1 MVSVTLKNK
10 KKETKKLKGKSV
22 NYTMFVGSEETS
34 LVLQNYSITGITD
47 ISFNTTVE
55 EDAVLLLAERGIS
68 RKVNKGHVVNCK
80 ISKPYLGKEI
90 FQEFTGITNLSG
102 RFIYGAN
109 AVEFTDGVISS
120 YSISVDTQSS
130 PKVSVDMKI
139 FGDFKPTANITSGTV
154 DYSFEELGPESV
166 SINVEG
172 RNSTLTNFSYSVD
185 FDVKPTY
192 EIDSIKSSSAKILS
206 PIKYS
211 TSAKML
217 MDEQEFEDVTGL
229 IQSETFNRNITFDI
243 RDTGNSVLN
252 TYNIP
257 NASISSQE
265 VSVAAGDLVQ
275 FSIQYQGLQ
284 LNV

>member
-1 MVSVTLKNK
+1 
-10 KKETKKLKGKSV
+10 
-22 NYTMFVGSEETS
+22 MFVGSEDTK
-34 LVLQNYSITGITD
+34 VIIQGYAITGVTD
-47 ISFNTTVE
+47 ISFTSNVE
-55 EDAVLLLAERGIS
+55 EDAVVLLAERGIT
-68 RKVNKGHVVNCK
+68 RKINKGHTIQCK
-80 ISKPYLGKEI
+80 ISKPYLGRDR
-90 FQEFTGITNLSG
+90 FQEFTGITDLSG
-102 RFIYGAN
+102 QFVYGAN
-109 AVEFTDGVISS
+109 AVEFNEATISS
-120 YSISVDTQSS
+120 YSISVDTNSS
-130 PKVSVDMKI
+130 PKISIDMKI
-139 FGDFKPTANITSGTV
+139 FGDFKPTTNIAATQS
-154 DYSFEELGPESV
+154 DYSFEELGPDSV
-166 SINVEG
+166 SVDVEG
-172 RNSTLTNFSYSVD
+172 RNSILTDFSYSVN

-217 MDEQEFEDVTGL
+217 MDEQEFQDVTGL

-265 VSVAAGDLVQ
+265 VGVAAGDLVQ
-275 FSIQYQGLQ
+275 FSIQYQGFQ

>member
-1 MVSVTLKNK
+1 
-10 KKETKKLKGKSV
+10 
-22 NYTMFVGSEETS
+22 MFVGSEDTK
-34 LVLQNYSITGITD
+34 VIIQGYAITGVTD
-47 ISFNTTVE
+47 ISFTSNVE
-55 EDAVLLLAERGIS
+55 EDAVVLLAERGIT
-68 RKVNKGHVVNCK
+68 RKINKGHTIQCK
-80 ISKPYLGKEI
+80 ISKPYLGRDRL
-90 FQEFTGITNLSG
+90 QEFTGMTDLSG
-102 RFIYGAN
+102 QFVYGAN
-109 AVEFTDGVISS
+109 AVEFNEATISS
-120 YSISVDTQSS
+120 YSVSVDTNSS
-130 PKVSVDMKI
+130 PKISIDMKI
-139 FGDFKPTANITSGTV
+139 FGDFKPTTNIAATQS
-154 DYSFEELGPESV
+154 DYSFEELGPDSV
-166 SINVEG
+166 SVDVEG
-172 RNSTLTNFSYSVD
+172 RNSILTDFSYSVN

>member
-1 MVSVTLKNK
+1 
-10 KKETKKLKGKSV
+10 
-22 NYTMFVGSEETS
+22 MFVGSEDTK
-34 LVLQNYSITGITD
+34 VILQGYAITGITD
-47 ISFNTTVE
+47 ISFTSNVE
-55 EDAVLLLAERGIS
+55 EDAVVLLAERGIT
-68 RKVNKGHVVNCK
+68 RKINKGHTIQCK
-80 ISKPYLGKEI
+80 ISKPYLGRDRL
-90 FQEFTGITNLSG
+90 QEFTGITDLSG
-102 RFIYGAN
+102 QFIYGSN
-109 AVEFTDGVISS
+109 AVEFNEATISS
-120 YSISVDTQSS
+120 YSISVDTNSS
-130 PKVSVDMKI
+130 PKISIDMKI
-139 FGDFKPTANITSGTV
+139 FGDFKPTTNIITAQS
-154 DYSFEELGPESV
+154 DYSFEELGPDSV
-166 SINVEG
+166 SIDVEG
-172 RNSTLTNFSYSVD
+172 RNSILTDFSYSVN

-229 IQSETFNRNITFDI
+229 MQSETFNRNITFDI
-243 RDTGNSVLN
+243 RDTGNSILN